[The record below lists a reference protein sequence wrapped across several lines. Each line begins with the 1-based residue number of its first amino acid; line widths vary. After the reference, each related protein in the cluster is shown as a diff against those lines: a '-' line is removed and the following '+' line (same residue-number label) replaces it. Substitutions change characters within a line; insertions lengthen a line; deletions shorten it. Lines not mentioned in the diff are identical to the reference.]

1 MTRTQTLRR
10 FELRKQLS
18 RPVLAGAAVLLVAA
32 AFAATA
38 FGHTTHAVKSQKVT
52 VTATEFKF
60 AFSPKAVHPG
70 SVTFHVVNKGHVVH
84 DFKIAGKSSARIA
97 AGKST
102 NLTVT
107 LKAGKYPYSC
117 TIPGHAAAGM
127 KGTLQVK

>member
-1 MTRTQTLRR
+1 MRN
-10 FELRKQLS
+10 KLS
-18 RPVLAGAAVLLVAA
+18 RPVLTGAVVLLVAA
-32 AFAATA
+32 AFSATA
-38 FGHTTHAVKSQKVT
+38 FGHTHAVKGQTVT

-70 SVTFHVVNKGHVVH
+70 TVTFHVVNKGHVVH
-84 DFKIAGKSSARIA
+84 DFKIAGKTSAKIA